1 MIFLAF
7 FQAVSRMQTRWN
19 QHAFGFCW
27 GSKLG
32 ALVQMWWGIITC
44 SWDFGHVA
52 HWSHVNIAHPPD
64 PSLGSSMANRTCAC
78 EQMGCR
84 TFGLSF
90 FFLFCFYCNENTP
103 AIISVFVPYSYLL
116 ATFSSS
122 ANLNPLDVALHHRS
136 VSNILV
142 TVHDTCFCLF
152 VMVFYRSCFTNQ
164 HRR

>member
-1 MIFLAF
+1 MLLAS
-7 FQAVSRMQTRWN
+7 AEAAN
-19 QHAFGFCW
+19 W
-27 GSKLG
+27 GHLCRCGEALLPVPETLAMLHTG
-32 ALVQMWWGIITC
+32 AMWILHIHQILLWALQWQI
-44 SWDFGHVA
+44 GHV
-52 HWSHVNIAHPPD
+52 HVSKWAAGL
-64 PSLGSSMANRTCAC
+64 LGYR
-78 EQMGCR
+78 
-84 TFGLSF
+84 F
-90 FFLFCFYCNENTP
+90 FVLFCFYCNENTP